1 MDGSRL
7 WIPEESKIKDPQA
20 YVSDLVKTR
29 GAKTPCFLTQP
40 KKRQPWIVET
50 YLKLMRR
57 KLFADAFPKTIDVS
71 PLPVTWPS
79 VSSSSI
85 SKTLSYLKNAK
96 RPVIVI
102 GSQALIRGPEYVF
115 HSFTHFR
122 LTHTDNKTDTP
133 QNSPTRSTRSELRAF
148 WEVWHEVYF
157 LLPRPHYT

>member
-1 MDGSRL
+1 MFSDST
-7 WIPEESKIKDPQA
+7 EETTALGCGDVRRCITLSKNI
-20 YVSDLVKTR
+20 SITCDLEHR
-29 GAKTPCFLTQP
+29 
-40 KKRQPWIVET
+40 

-115 HSFTHFR
+115 LSFTYSR
-122 LTHTDNKTDTP
+122 GTHTDNKTDTP